1 MPKLLLLSLKLFC
14 SLLELLLLSLKLLF
28 LLLKL
33 WS

>member
-33 WS
+33 SS